1 MKKVL
6 FLGIL
11 LVLIH
16 GLFGAASAAEPTA
29 VSTFDTIGLSWSPDG
44 SDQSCDTPATVY
56 DPADFDHVFDGVER
70 TSTLRLVGHEWDN
83 TLVQNCSIHDT
94 GSDGIYMRDVRNVVI
109 YNCEI
114 WNVGSSEGNR
124 GIKISGY
131 GGGTQ
136 DVVIDGNYIHD
147 IPKSGIFSG
156 QTYPGGTEHS
166 GLRILNNRIER
177 TGTNSGTNAHHPIYL
192 QSSEFYIEGNVI
204 SGPREGNGI
213 SIRSSGV
220 VRCNNVSGT
229 SSTGRPAIRYFG
241 DHDAGASNL
250 LIIENNI
257 VVDDNI
263 GIHLYPPTV
272 TSKSGSSPPAH
283 IVKNFII
290 RYNTADGSPD
300 IKVDSGYDNDRYSVQ
315 VYDNPMSSGG
325 GSSSIE
331 CTVQYRELGSSVWKA
346 GSPLSFDDTDNE
358 YTGGMVN
365 LKANT
370 EYEIELSLQTGLK
383 ATFTA
388 KTSNGEVPS
397 LSPPANLRIAE

>member
-1 MKKVL
+1 MKRFL

-29 VSTFDTIGLSWSPDG
+29 VSTLDSIGLHWSPDV

-56 DPADFDHVFDGVER
+56 DPADFDHVIDGVER
-70 TSTLRLVGHEWDN
+70 TSPLRLDGSGDDN
-83 TLVQNCSIHDT
+83 TLVTNCKIHDT
-94 GSDGIYMRDVRNVVI
+94 GGDGIYIRNVRNVVI

-114 WNVGSSEGNR
+114 WNVGSAEGNR
-124 GIKISGY
+124 GIKISGS
-131 GGGTQ
+131 GSTQ

-156 QTYPGGTEHS
+156 QYSDYRDTDHPG
-166 GLRILNNRIER
+166 LKILNNRIER
-177 TGTNSGTNAHHPIYL
+177 TGTDTSTSHHPIYL
-192 QSSEFYIEGNVI
+192 QSSDGHIEGNVI
-204 SGPREGNGI
+204 SGLRGGNGI

-220 VRCNNVSGT
+220 VRCNSVSGT
-229 SSTGRPAIRYFG
+229 SRSGKPGIRYFS
-241 DHDAGASNL
+241 DHKTGPSNL
-250 LIIENNI
+250 LVIENNT
-257 VVDDNI
+257 VVDDNV
-263 GIHLYPPTV
+263 GIHLYKPVAEPDINSQPPDHV
-272 TSKSGSSPPAH
+272 
-283 IVKNFII
+283 VKNFII
-290 RYNTADGSPD
+290 RYNSVVAPTP
-300 IKVDSGYDNDRYSVQ
+300 IRVDSAYDNDPYSVQ
-315 VYDNPMSSGG
+315 LYDNPMSSGG
-325 GSSSIE
+325 GSSSNE
-331 CTVQYRELGSSVWKA
+331 CTLRYRELGSSVWKA
-346 GSPLSFDDTDNE
+346 GSPLSFDDADNE
-358 YTGGMVN
+358 YTGSMVN